1 MTTAAIAA
9 TIMGFSLP
17 AYATLFGES
26 LGAIVLSS
34 KEEIE
39 ENINFFPQMFLV
51 AGLISGIAKMVEVN

>member
-1 MTTAAIAA
+1 
-9 TIMGFSLP
+9 MGFSLP